1 MIGPADKPLARELE
15 RSTGARVEIVESLD
29 GLATVW
35 DREKVRLLLAA
46 NKEAELALIADSG
59 QIKAI
64 PIKR

>member
-1 MIGPADKPLARELE
+1 
-15 RSTGARVEIVESLD
+15 VEIVESFD

-35 DREKVRLLLAA
+35 DREKVRLLLAE